1 LVAYR
6 AKPRARAGKA
16 FAFAA
21 SGEGESLV
29 VRYIRHH
36 AVRQPGTGH
45 GDGLFREQL
54 FVPWFE
60 PVPALLRRHSTG
72 RAARSDGVDDCRRGG
87 VAILALCEAFLQELE
102 LHVLHSL
109 DDDMRVV
116 DPPAEELR
124 RSDGSDEQTP
134 ADGDRRNPAFL
145 NRRPGHCAVLVEL

>member
-1 LVAYR
+1 MVAYR

-36 AVRQPGTGH
+36 AMRQPGTRH
-45 GDGLFREQL
+45 GNGLFRKQL
-54 FVPWFE
+54 FVPGLE

-72 RAARSDGVDDCRRGG
+72 RAAESYGVDDCCGGG
-87 VAILALCEAFLQELE
+87 VAILALSETLLQELE
-102 LHVLHSL
+102 PHVLHSF

-116 DPPAEELR
+116 DPAAQELR
-124 RSDGSDEQTP
+124 RSDGCDKQTP
-134 ADGDRRNPAFL
+134 ADG
-145 NRRPGHCAVLVEL
+145 NRRDPPFLI